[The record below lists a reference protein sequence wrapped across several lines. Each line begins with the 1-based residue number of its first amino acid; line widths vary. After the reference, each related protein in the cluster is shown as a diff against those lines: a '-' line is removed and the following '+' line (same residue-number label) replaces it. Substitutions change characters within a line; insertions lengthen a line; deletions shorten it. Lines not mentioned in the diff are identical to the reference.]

1 MLILKKPTR
10 VVATSD
16 YVTLFRSLVW
26 RLVCA
31 VCGLLLCGAGYLWG
45 EEEQSVVKN
54 WTVLDGLPSNQVTAL
69 AQSDDGYLWVGTSA
83 GLVRFDGYRLV
94 KYQLGE
100 KETYLPIAEVAA
112 IRGGGIWV
120 KDGNNDC
127 YWLRDKE
134 FSPYDSPW
142 LYLIEGADGYMYG
155 YNKIEVARLDAEGN
169 VAKAPVAFPEA
180 RSPQREGRLY
190 VSTKGQIWA
199 LLRKPEEKAAELWM
213 HDGKEWRQISEKGL
227 FWNNARFL
235 GKERN
240 DALWLG
246 EYSSQA
252 YRFEGAEYE
261 VFIYPDEFQFGVHF
275 IEEDGWGR
283 VWAAP
288 WAGGMWMW
296 AGKEPKR
303 LAMVPGERQPEVT
316 ALYCGKGGELWVGTS
331 DQGLFRVVR
340 ARVSSYQVDNK
351 STGKV
356 TALLPE
362 ADGSVLV
369 GTEGSG
375 CFRWQKSGVARFTE
389 NAYFNR
395 VCIYGNDFLRLANG
409 SVWVGAGLRL
419 HEFQGAQLLTEES
432 FSQRF
437 VEVGDSITSLC
448 ADRKEGF
455 WACTRLG
462 KVCYIRDRTIEEI
475 ALPREFRGLVSI
487 NCDSRGHI
495 WVAGGRGGLIE
506 VTPSREVS
514 IYDREEGIP
523 DVIVTAMFIDAQ
535 DKIWLGTHGEG
546 LWCWDGKTCSR
557 VVTNGVRPIGTVLQ
571 IQQDEEGWLWLGTLS
586 GICGLNPALLPEPVP
601 LLWLGTRDG
610 MASEQC
616 MRMRA
621 VRDAQGRLYFGTT
634 RGFTVFDPKEVKQS
648 TGQPRPVIEELWIDS
663 DVGAYPWEEGE
674 ELPPGSRFEVVF
686 TGLGPELADDLQF
699 RARLVGLEDNWHLV
713 PMGRTRRY
721 GPLPPGDYRFEL
733 QVGRYGQWSPMVAIL
748 PLRIAPFLW
757 QAWWFKTLV
766 LLVFLAAGAGILKLI
781 EWRRWLEM
789 KAELERHRAVNEE
802 RRRIA
807 RNLHDSMGAELTH
820 ATLLAHL
827 WDESQPLPDTARKLR
842 ERLRALSSELDNAV
856 WATDPAFDTL
866 PAVCD
871 YLINHASNFL
881 HDARISC
888 EINVV
893 ERIPPLLVSPQAR
906 QHLLHAVKEALANV
920 SRHAKATQAWF
931 GLAVQDH
938 WLIVAVHDNGAGF
951 DPALAAQKRRHGLRH
966 IQERLQMVGGKAN
979 ITSSPEGT
987 NVELRIPL
995 QKAV

>member
-316 ALYCGKGGELWVGTS
+316 ALYCGKGGGIVG
-331 DQGLFRVVR
+331 GNFRSR
-340 ARVSSYQVDNK
+340 PVSS
-351 STGKV
+351 G
-356 TALLPE
+356 ARP
-362 ADGSVLV
+362 
-369 GTEGSG
+369 
-375 CFRWQKSGVARFTE
+375 CFV
-389 NAYFNR
+389 
-395 VCIYGNDFLRLANG
+395 
-409 SVWVGAGLRL
+409 
-419 HEFQGAQLLTEES
+419 
-432 FSQRF
+432 
-437 VEVGDSITSLC
+437 
-448 ADRKEGF
+448 
-455 WACTRLG
+455 
-462 KVCYIRDRTIEEI
+462 
-475 ALPREFRGLVSI
+475 
-487 NCDSRGHI
+487 
-495 WVAGGRGGLIE
+495 
-506 VTPSREVS
+506 
-514 IYDREEGIP
+514 
-523 DVIVTAMFIDAQ
+523 
-535 DKIWLGTHGEG
+535 
-546 LWCWDGKTCSR
+546 
-557 VVTNGVRPIGTVLQ
+557 
-571 IQQDEEGWLWLGTLS
+571 
-586 GICGLNPALLPEPVP
+586 
-601 LLWLGTRDG
+601 
-610 MASEQC
+610 
-616 MRMRA
+616 
-621 VRDAQGRLYFGTT
+621 
-634 RGFTVFDPKEVKQS
+634 
-648 TGQPRPVIEELWIDS
+648 
-663 DVGAYPWEEGE
+663 
-674 ELPPGSRFEVVF
+674 
-686 TGLGPELADDLQF
+686 
-699 RARLVGLEDNWHLV
+699 
-713 PMGRTRRY
+713 
-721 GPLPPGDYRFEL
+721 
-733 QVGRYGQWSPMVAIL
+733 
-748 PLRIAPFLW
+748 
-757 QAWWFKTLV
+757 
-766 LLVFLAAGAGILKLI
+766 
-781 EWRRWLEM
+781 
-789 KAELERHRAVNEE
+789 
-802 RRRIA
+802 
-807 RNLHDSMGAELTH
+807 
-820 ATLLAHL
+820 
-827 WDESQPLPDTARKLR
+827 
-842 ERLRALSSELDNAV
+842 LSS
-856 WATDPAFDTL
+856 
-866 PAVCD
+866 
-871 YLINHASNFL
+871 
-881 HDARISC
+881 
-888 EINVV
+888 
-893 ERIPPLLVSPQAR
+893 R
-906 QHLLHAVKEALANV
+906 Q
-920 SRHAKATQAWF
+920 
-931 GLAVQDH
+931 
-938 WLIVAVHDNGAGF
+938 
-951 DPALAAQKRRHGLRH
+951 
-966 IQERLQMVGGKAN
+966 
-979 ITSSPEGT
+979 
-987 NVELRIPL
+987 
-995 QKAV
+995 